1 MWGYRFET
9 ASVAGKRK
17 WCAKRG
23 FNTKNEAFRNGRDAQ
38 IQYENRGRVVIPS
51 EMSYTDFLDSW
62 LKSLV
67 GVLKTT
73 TIENYTKKAKLYLK
87 PYLGDRKLNSITKDD
102 IRELMLVLQ
111 ASGCSE
117 SDTGLAQNTLM
128 IIKGMIQKSFL
139 FAVDEHM
146 LPESPVAGRFPVP
159 IAETY
164 AASKVA
170 RTKPHVYIPQF
181 RITEIFER
189 FPEGTT
195 DHIAMMFGYKCGL
208 RIGEAFAVVWEDID
222 FELKILHVRRQVQ
235 WKQNQDI
242 PQEERNNPSR
252 RLPRHAEMNCGFW
265 YFTNPKYDS
274 KRDIRLDD
282 NFVELLLKEKRQQE
296 KDRVYYNEQYFRY
309 YEDEKGRISKNP
321 ESGQEI
327 HFVGVR
333 RDGEFITP
341 RTMQHTS
348 SVIHHAMGYKEFDFH
363 SLRHTHATML
373 VENGAS
379 PMYVQHRLGHKNL
392 EVTLRVY
399 FHYTDKMEEDGTE
412 VLSKMFNNED
422 EC

>member
-23 FNTKNEAFRNGRDAQ
+23 FNTKNEAFRSGRDAQ
-38 IQYENRGRVVIPS
+38 IQYENRGRVVNPS
-51 EMSYTDFLDSW
+51 EMSYTDFLDLW

-73 TIENYTKKAKLYLK
+73 TIENYTKKAKLYIK

-128 IIKGMIQKSFL
+128 IIKGMIQKSFS
-139 FAVDEHM
+139 FAVDERM

-159 IAETY
+159 MAGTY
-164 AASKVA
+164 TASKAA

-181 RITEIFER
+181 RIIEIFER

-235 WKQNQDI
+235 WEQNKDI

-252 RLPRHAEMNCGFW
+252 RLPRRAEMNCGFW

-282 NFVELLLKEKRQQE
+282 DFVELLLREKQQQE
-296 KDRVYYNEQYFRY
+296 KDRAYYDEQYFRY
-309 YEDEKGRISKNP
+309 YEDDKGRISRNP
-321 ESGQEI
+321 EAGQAV

-348 SVIHHAMGYKEFDFH
+348 SVIHHDIGYKEFDFH

-379 PMYVQHRLGHKNL
+379 PMYVQHRLGHKSL

>member
-1 MWGYRFET
+1 
-9 ASVAGKRK
+9 
-17 WCAKRG
+17 
-23 FNTKNEAFRNGRDAQ
+23 
-38 IQYENRGRVVIPS
+38 
-51 EMSYTDFLDSW
+51 
-62 LKSLV
+62 
-67 GVLKTT
+67 
-73 TIENYTKKAKLYLK
+73 
-87 PYLGDRKLNSITKDD
+87 
-102 IRELMLVLQ
+102 
-111 ASGCSE
+111 
-117 SDTGLAQNTLM
+117 
-128 IIKGMIQKSFL
+128 
-139 FAVDEHM
+139 
-146 LPESPVAGRFPVP
+146 
-159 IAETY
+159 
-164 AASKVA
+164 
-170 RTKPHVYIPQF
+170 
-181 RITEIFER
+181 
-189 FPEGTT
+189 
-195 DHIAMMFGYKCGL
+195 MMFGYKCGL

-235 WKQNQDI
+235 WKQNKDI

-282 NFVELLLKEKRQQE
+282 DFVELLLREKRQQE
-296 KDRVYYNEQYFRY
+296 KDRAYYDEQYFRY
-309 YEDEKGRISKNP
+309 YEDDKGRISRNP
-321 ESGQEI
+321 EAGQEV

-333 RDGEFITP
+333 RDGEFIAP

-348 SVIHHAMGYKEFDFH
+348 SVIHHDMGYKEFDFH

-379 PMYVQHRLGHKNL
+379 PMYVQHRLGHKSL